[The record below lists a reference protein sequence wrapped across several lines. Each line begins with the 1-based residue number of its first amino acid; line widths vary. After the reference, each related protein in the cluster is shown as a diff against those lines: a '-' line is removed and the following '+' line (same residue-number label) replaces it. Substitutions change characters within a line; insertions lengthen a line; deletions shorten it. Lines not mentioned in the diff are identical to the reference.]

1 MAKAT
6 TYQVVFEGG
15 ATAFVKAFSFTVEDD
30 KVVFKSEEGEPL
42 EDHYFRSHAIQA
54 VIPDSEGKGSS
65 KAGFI

>member
-30 KVVFKSEEGEPL
+30 KVIFRSQEGEPL
-42 EDHYFRSHAIQA
+42 EDHYFKPNTIQA